1 MLTNLFKNGVDPKWM
16 VLLGVLINIEKGI
29 GQGAVSLTNMIPE
42 SWIPHVLAWSN
53 GLAWFGLVLMTG
65 LAALSSNMPGPLVNV
80 PAPSTA
86 TVVKILLAAFVLSF
100 LVLPGQAM
108 AQNLPKP
115 RATATPAPLA
125 LTGNPQAD
133 LATIANV
140 FKKFTVAPPPTTPQE
155 IQDTACDFGLFSKLT
170 FENAVPLLEKCAQ
183 MIDATT
189 VTPLVSDTQKALDS
203 AIASKNGTNI
213 ACLTPALALLQA
225 AQGTPAV
232 KDDTGKVI
240 TPAIAAGPILIGE
253 KLSEFVAAGGPSNCK
268 TAVQTTINGLLAA
281 GL

>member
-1 MLTNLFKNGVDPKWM
+1 MQISPRFMFLFGVWTNILLLVAGYGVEHAPAWVVAYAPTVQWLAGFGAKVNGV
-16 VLLGVLINIEKGI
+16 
-29 GQGAVSLTNMIPE
+29 ALTAM
-42 SWIPHVLAWSN
+42 A
-53 GLAWFGLVLMTG
+53 GF
-65 LAALSSNMPGPLVNV
+65 SSAQAGPLVSLS
-80 PAPSTA
+80 PPSTP
-86 TVVKILLAAFVLSF
+86 TIVKILIAAFVLSA
-100 LVLPGQAM
+100 LALPGSAL

-115 RATATPAPLA
+115 RPTATPAPLA

-155 IQDTACDFGLFSKLT
+155 IQDTACDFSLFSKLM

-183 MIDATT
+183 MIDATS

-203 AIASKNGTNI
+203 AIAAKNGTNI

-240 TPAIAAGPILIGE
+240 TSAIAAGPVLIGE